1 MGREENDQI
10 RMFGLKRQIF
20 NFLAVFI
27 MAILL
32 LLGIFLV
39 TKISSFQRDQN
50 QKRMND
56 LKIYAETLEGNIRQ
70 LNDIVGSV
78 YSVSSAFQGISS
90 YQTVAEKCGYIYE
103 LKGLIQMQVKS
114 NNCLKGMFV
123 HYDYGD
129 GILYYTGNRIS
140 YQDTKMLWN
149 TGENYLKNSRSG
161 YLQNPSISY
170 LDLVQRTESD
180 KLYSVL
186 MIKGG
191 AMISGIIS
199 LGQGI
204 PDQLENSAA
213 YGVIYEGEFYRT
225 AGEPENLSVEECT
238 SLKAGRNRIG
248 DRIIYLHRLNV
259 ENIAVVEIFPR
270 SIWMYVQVWH
280 IVWMLLMVLLAVW
293 LLLLYRFIYDQLTV
307 PLEDMTRT
315 LRDIKKGDWDV
326 TFTAPNRIVEIEGV
340 RQTVRMM
347 LKEIGQY
354 KIRTYEE
361 QLERQKTQLQFL
373 QLQLAPHFYTNCLKN
388 IYYMLMMKEYESAEQ
403 FLLCLSKHLRYL
415 LQRDTSL
422 VSVKTEKEF
431 VENYINLQK
440 HLSSRTVNCI
450 ISVDEK
456 AENQDIPILA
466 LQTFVEN
473 SIKYTEI
480 DKDRAL
486 VIRVQVKEIRTEA
499 GECLDLIVRDNGPG
513 YPRVILN
520 MLNGMNQGIEDKDFG
535 VGILNLF
542 SRLRIHYGDK
552 AEWYFDNREG
562 AFSELILPAR
572 K

>member
-1 MGREENDQI
+1 MGREGNDQV
-10 RMFGLKRQIF
+10 RMFGLKHQIF
-20 NFLAVFI
+20 NFLTIFI
-27 MAILL
+27 MVILL

-39 TKISSFQRDQN
+39 TKVSSFQQDQN
-50 QKRMND
+50 QKRMDD
-56 LKIYAETLEGNIRQ
+56 LIIYAETLEGNIRQ
-70 LNDIVGSV
+70 LNDTVGSI

-90 YQTVAEKCGYIYE
+90 YQTVAEKCSYLYE

-114 NNCLKGMFV
+114 SNCLKGMFV
-123 HYDYGD
+123 HYDYGK
-129 GILYYTGNRIS
+129 GILYYTDNKLS
-140 YQDTKMLWN
+140 YHDTKALWN
-149 TGENYLKNSRSG
+149 TGEVLLQNSRG
-161 YLQNPSISY
+161 TYPQNPSASY
-170 LDLVQRTESD
+170 LDLVQRTETD
-180 KLYSVL
+180 NFYSVL
-186 MIKGG
+186 MVKNG
-191 AMISGIIS
+191 AMISGSIS

-204 PDQLENSAA
+204 PEQLEDSAA

-225 AGEPENLSVEECT
+225 AGEKDLSMEECT
-238 SLKAGRNRIG
+238 SLKTGRNRIG
-248 DRIIYLHRLNV
+248 DKIVYLHWLNTG
-259 ENIAVVEIFPR
+259 NIAVVEVIPR
-270 SIWMYVQVWH
+270 SIWLYFQVWH
-280 IVWMLLMVLLAVW
+280 IVWILLMILLTVW
-293 LLLLYRFIYDQLTV
+293 NLFLYRFIYNQLAV
-307 PLEDMTRT
+307 PLEDMTLT
-315 LRDIKKGDWDV
+315 LQNIRKGDWDV

-340 RQTVRMM
+340 RQTIRMM

-422 VSVKTEKEF
+422 VSVKMEKEF
-431 VENYINLQK
+431 VENYISLQK
-440 HLSSRTVNCI
+440 LLSSRLINCI

-456 AENQDIPILA
+456 VETQEIPILA

-473 SIKYTEI
+473 SVKYTEI
-480 DKDRAL
+480 DKERVL

-499 GECLDLIVRDNGPG
+499 GDCLDLIIRDNGPG
-513 YPRVILN
+513 YPQIILE
-520 MLNGMNQGIEDKDFG
+520 MLNGMKEGNEDKDFG

-552 AEWYFDNREG
+552 AEWYFDNKEG

>member
-56 LKIYAETLEGNIRQ
+56 LKIYAEALEGNIRQ